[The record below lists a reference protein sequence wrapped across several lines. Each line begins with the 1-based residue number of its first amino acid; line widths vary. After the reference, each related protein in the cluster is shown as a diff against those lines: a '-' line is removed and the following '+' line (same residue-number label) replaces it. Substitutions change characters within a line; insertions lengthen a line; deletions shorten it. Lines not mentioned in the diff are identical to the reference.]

1 MSQGR
6 THVASGR
13 LGGPAFV
20 HSDVVGTGGGRNS
33 FRVSVACALIAV
45 LAGITAIW
53 AANDA
58 SWPDASTLVKVA
70 FSDPIA
76 PLAQSID
83 PSFDLGGG
91 QEHYDGL
98 YYYAIALD
106 PLALGQAHELIDM
119 AGYRYG
125 RPMHGWLAGALSVG
139 NRAAIP
145 EALLVLSLIGLALGA
160 FGASRICVMFGR
172 TPWGGLVI
180 AMSPGLLFAT
190 TVSTTET
197 VGAALAIWL
206 VLCWLR
212 ESPAWAIAVLSIVL
226 SLHREQL
233 VLVVLGIL
241 LYELVDRI
249 RRRSRGRDAKRL
261 AALLAGPVMLAGW
274 IGYLH
279 ARLGTWPKPDDAG
292 SLSVPPMGWIE
303 SFRVAYGSQN
313 AGTFVD
319 HQIGSTAPAYLVA
332 LAVLLLT
339 ALWAARRMRSPLD
352 AILIVEVIIMATLG
366 WRTLAFPHEMYR
378 IPSLAILSALAVLLL
393 PGRSLLIAE
402 PSQSPDRAP

>member
-1 MSQGR
+1 MR
-6 THVASGR
+6 T
-13 LGGPAFV
+13 
-20 HSDVVGTGGGRNS
+20 
-33 FRVSVACALIAV
+33 SVACALIAM

-76 PLAQSID
+76 PLAVSID

-106 PLALGQAHELIDM
+106 PLAIGQAHELIDM

-125 RPMHGWLAGALSVG
+125 RPMHGWLAAMLSLG
-139 NRAAIP
+139 NRAALP
-145 EALLVLSLIGLALGA
+145 EALLALSLLGLALGA

-172 TPWGGLVI
+172 TAWGGLVI

-212 ESPAWAIAVLSIVL
+212 AAPAWAIAALSIVL

-233 VLVVLGIL
+233 VLVIIGIL
-241 LYELVDRI
+241 LYELIERI
-249 RRRSRGRDAKRL
+249 RRRSPGPSAIRL
-261 AALLAGPVMLAGW
+261 AALLTGPIALAAW

-279 ARLGTWPKPDDAG
+279 IRLGTWPRPDDDG

-319 HQIGSTAPAYLVA
+319 HQIGSTAPPYLVA
-332 LAVLLLT
+332 LAVLLLA
-339 ALWAARRMRSPLD
+339 ALWTARRMRSPLD
-352 AILIVEVIIMATLG
+352 SILIIEALVMATLG

-378 IPSLAILSALAVLLL
+378 IPSLAVLSALAVLLL
-393 PGRSLLIAE
+393 PGRSHVADDE
-402 PSQSPDRAP
+402 PWFNPGQTQSPDRGHQ